1 MNSGRRPSQRRVLRW
16 RPSLLEELT
25 DEVEPDEGLDF
36 RRRISAMLVLVVT
49 VALLAAGAA
58 FVIINVL
65 TRPR

>member
-1 MNSGRRPSQRRVLRW
+1 MNSGRRPSARRVLRR

-36 RRRISAMLVLVVT
+36 RRRITAMLVLVVT

-58 FVIINVL
+58 FVIINIL